1 MDAKRALPSAER
13 YILIRRHNCSLPDNG
28 CSDLDNS
35 TDDEQAK
42 YETVRVNSAA
52 ETEVQ
57 DQQIYG
63 LHAQSLRTEWAP
75 ERRGTA
81 RYFHQQNQRLKSLN
95 VGGGATM
102 NRTAETRFAL
112 QSGRLA
118 AS

>member
-63 LHAQSLRTEWAP
+63 LHARSLRTEWAP

-81 RYFHQQNQRLKSLN
+81 RYFTNKTRDLSPRMWVEEQQ
-95 VGGGATM
+95 
-102 NRTAETRFAL
+102 
-112 QSGRLA
+112 
-118 AS
+118 